1 MLPLL
6 CCIPDPKQ
14 RTDFTLLMKDIYNA
28 AKPAGLEVTAAV
40 RAAPSAAMDQYELS
54 EVHKYVDLIIIIML
68 LQGPLQTQ

>member
-1 MLPLL
+1 
-6 CCIPDPKQ
+6 
-14 RTDFTLLMKDIYNA
+14 MKDIYNA